1 MTERTEFKAN
11 ARLLRLLVG
20 SNLYPTPDV
29 CVRELLQN
37 AWDAIELR
45 RASGDGS
52 GGSIVVR
59 FSAAERWFEVED
71 DGIGMS
77 REDVKAS
84 FLSVGSDKLEALGA
98 KGQAGEQVAFFGIGV
113 LSVFLVAS
121 RAELVTRKASE
132 EQGVRLGID
141 GLEESDVEIEAVE
154 RGSVGTTVRVWIGS
168 ETPFDPSSVPEAV
181 RKYARHVPGIVVEE
195 VDSESRSNLDEVW
208 DTEGLL
214 GTFPAP
220 EQERIREGRLGF
232 LKTLTD
238 ETPVVSNTITLCN
251 GGFLVEAGATDLLP
265 INPLGFGGEIDLHA
279 NALSVVMA
287 RERFQRDDKWA
298 ALGQEMLGVFENK
311 AIEALSSGFLANS
324 GGFDPPEVRR
334 CLLVW
339 YWALRGISLLDKL
352 REAVKERVLSTV
364 PFQSAGSDRRTS
376 IKDALN
382 GLPEPRLYYRRV
394 GGPTYMSRQIEDE
407 GLPISFNEEIGHT
420 IRVGALRARGFEVL
434 ETAYFPFTWQLPG
447 QPSPVTNQLDEY
459 QVIHECLIGSG
470 KDVLEVGQAPESD
483 LNLDGLEKLPAL
495 RKVLDVGGGELR
507 LASVPGS
514 TRRVVV
520 DPSGVRYLNVDHPRV
535 RRLLS
540 ALPDAVSNP
549 LKRRLLRVYLGLET
563 FSVIEARNSLLEMLE
578 DDNLALMAQSETSV
592 LTGRAVRRK
601 IDQLLAQQEEGA

>member
-1 MTERTEFKAN
+1 MTERTGFEAN

-45 RASGDGS
+45 RASGDGN

-59 FSAAERWFEVED
+59 FSTTERWFEVED

-77 REDVKAS
+77 RDDVKAS

-98 KGQAGEQVAFFGIGV
+98 EGQAGEQVAFFGIGV

-121 RAELVTRKASE
+121 RAELATRKASE
-132 EQGVRLGID
+132 PQGVRVGIEGLG
-141 GLEESDVEIEAVE
+141 ENEVEVGAVE
-154 RGSVGTTVRVWIGS
+154 RHAVGTTVRVWIGS
-168 ETPFDPSSVPEAV
+168 ETPFDPSLVPEAA
-181 RKYARHVPGIVVEE
+181 RKYARHVPGILIED
-195 VDSESRSNLDEVW
+195 VDSGSSTSLAETW
-208 DTEGLL
+208 DTDSLL

-220 EQERIREGRLGF
+220 KEGRIREGRLGF
-232 LKTLTD
+232 IKTLTD
-238 ETPVVSNTITLCN
+238 EAPVVSNNLTLCN
-251 GGFLVEAGATDLLP
+251 GGFLVEAGATDLLQV
-265 INPLGFGGEIDLHA
+265 NPMGFGGELDLHA
-279 NALSVVMA
+279 NALTVVMA
-287 RERFQRDDKWA
+287 RERFQRDSKWA
-298 ALGQEMLGVFENK
+298 ELGQALLDIFEEKALEALG
-311 AIEALSSGFLANS
+311 SGFLVND
-324 GGFDPPEVRR
+324 GGFDPPEVRK
-334 CLLVW
+334 CLLIW
-339 YWALRGISLLDKL
+339 YWALREISSLERLKT
-352 REAVKERVLSTV
+352 AVRERVLSTV
-364 PFQSAGSDRRTS
+364 PFQVAGSDGSTS
-376 IKDALN
+376 IKDALDA
-382 GLPEPRLYYRRV
+382 LPEPRLYYRRV

-447 QPSPVTNQLDEY
+447 QPAPVGYQLEEY
-459 QVIHECLIGSG
+459 QVIHDCLSSSG
-470 KDVLEVGQAPESD
+470 INVLEVGEAPESD
-483 LNLDGLEKLPAL
+483 LNLDDLEKLPAL

-514 TRRVVV
+514 TRRVVA

-540 ALPDAVSNP
+540 ALPDAVANP

-578 DDNLALMAQSETSV
+578 DDNLAVMAQTETSV
-592 LTGRAVRRK
+592 LTRRAVRRK
-601 IDQLLAQQEEGA
+601 IDRLLAEQEGI

>member
-1 MTERTEFKAN
+1 VTEKTGFVAN

-45 RASGDGS
+45 RALGDGS

-59 FSAAERWFEVED
+59 FSAVERWFEVED

-77 REDVKAS
+77 RDDVKAS
-84 FLSVGSDKLEALGA
+84 FLSIGSNKLEALGA
-98 KGQAGEQVAFFGIGV
+98 EGQAGEQVAFFGIGV

-121 RAELVTRKASE
+121 HAELVTRKASE
-132 EQGVRLGID
+132 EQGVRVGIE
-141 GLEESDVEIEAVE
+141 GLEENDVEIEAVE
-154 RGSVGTTVRVWIGS
+154 RDSVGTTVRVWIGS
-168 ETPFDPSSVPEAV
+168 DTPFDLSMVPEAV
-181 RKYARHVPGIVVEE
+181 RKYARHVPGIVVE
-195 VDSESRSNLDEVW
+195 DRDTGSRSSVEKIW
-208 DTEGLL
+208 DTEGLIEV
-214 GTFPAP
+214 FSAS

-232 LKTLTD
+232 TKTLTD
-238 ETPVVSNTITLCN
+238 ETPVVSNPITLCN

-265 INPLGFGGEIDLHA
+265 VNPMGFGGEVDLHA
-279 NALSVVMA
+279 NVLSVVMA
-287 RERFQRDDKWA
+287 RERFQRDGKWA
-298 ALGQEMLGVFENK
+298 ELGQVLLAVFEER
-311 AIEALSSGFLANS
+311 AIEALSSGFLANN
-324 GGFDPPEVRR
+324 GGFDLPEVRR

-339 YWALRGISLLDKL
+339 YWALREISLLDRLKA
-352 REAVKERVLSTV
+352 AVRERVLSTV
-364 PFQSAGSDRRTS
+364 PFQVAGSDRRTS
-376 IKDALN
+376 IEDAVDR
-382 GLPEPRLYYRRV
+382 LPEPRLYYRRI

-434 ETAYFPFTWQLPG
+434 ETGYLTFTWQLPG
-447 QPSPVTNQLDEY
+447 QPTPASYQIDEY
-459 QVIHECLIGSG
+459 QIVHECLSGSG
-470 KDVLEVGQAPESD
+470 TDVFEVGQAPESD
-483 LNLDGLEKLPAL
+483 LNLDDFEKLPAL

-514 TRRVVV
+514 TRRVVA

-540 ALPDAVSNP
+540 ALPDAVANP

-563 FSVIEARNSLLEMLE
+563 FSIIEARNALLEMLE
-578 DDNLALMAQSETSV
+578 DDNLAVMAQTETSV
-592 LTGRAVRRK
+592 LTKRAVRRK
-601 IDQLLAQQEEGA
+601 IDRLLAEQEET